1 MPPMLDSP
9 REIIEI
15 EDSSESERGEDELE
29 DGVVAE
35 PTTDITHRFEAVVKE
50 GFTYDGNFGFST
62 RYTMHNAANPC
73 LNIDGLGTVGLPL
86 SPRDALAIISVARS
100 TTTGI
105 WELPAEKIHFDDPA
119 WDAWIREVP
128 GSAACSALQPESDTV
143 SHSYS
148 LRKLVIHG
156 PGSQRTEFQDEPGL
170 SNSKMADLV
179 VVLPSTFEGG
189 QLQLRHGLQT
199 NSFDLASRSG
209 IFTSVIA
216 AYVGVWHTLYS
227 VTAGYRLSL
236 VYDIN
241 QDTTVPRLPDT
252 DGAAQRLRS
261 ILQSWEHDA
270 QRSSPDVEAPKFL
283 ACLLSHTYAVKD
295 KVNFNTEMLRGADGP
310 LVSHLSLLAQE
321 LQFRVSFAQV
331 TLTVRLSASAER
343 FAQNRHYGYQRYDD
357 SESDD
362 SIDEEHFDIDEEP
375 EEGDEESMKFRVT
388 KVVDL
393 SGLPIDVNPGL
404 EVADLLN
411 GSMTSGHP
419 DDEVFDKDERT
430 SATVIRT
437 YNRTVLLLWPKAGS
451 LESEV
456 EVGDVCNYVSNALRD
471 SVSTAPTAREKELI
485 DMLEKSC
492 QRAQRDAKKLQRVV
506 HVLRQSADRWD
517 DVQEFVRGLLACRV
531 DQRTNLL
538 GVEGFVS
545 AYKAFGWVNVLK
557 DFFEKAMTNDQSNSR
572 RQTLLLRMSTLATE
586 ENNLDL
592 VSWCKIQ
599 EDHVLRHLSKL
610 DAKQLPW
617 LMELSRSRGAEFLR
631 DVIFPQLRS
640 QNLDKEFWIPFLHAL
655 QESTALIPNAS
666 LELME
671 GLALQCFS
679 ETARNA
685 CPFPTK
691 KATPRYRGESV
702 SEEADCEPILE
713 VVKFLVETHH
723 EDMCARIFTAMRDA
737 KNGGTYN
744 SKCPPWQYYV
754 KLAPTFEKLFR
765 SSVPASSAIFQSF
778 FADVVD
784 SLISADPNIRVH
796 RWDEPTAILDSDNL
810 WTLRAAARMAGGLST
825 VKSSLISANLN
836 RHSSSALQE
845 FARAIHAE
853 FRPKSGLATPEYDV
867 VIITV
872 ARAAV
877 DAFDTKSLI
886 PGNSPV
892 SRLTYSNDSP
902 AERMLGLVKFCFE
915 VGALDV
921 CQHLLGR
928 FVPPPKGATIE
939 RHISTA
945 LSPFLPLLRNYLAT
959 RRLDFQ
965 TEPFKKF
972 AATVI
977 TGFAGKVMSQRHTDF
992 VPVQLRDIGCRCDE
1006 CSALKEFF
1014 LGDLPSTSIHRTQ
1027 QIRQHVEGQL
1037 HSAGAKSFGINWDL
1051 VRSGRL
1057 YALNISK
1064 PSNMTPQ
1071 GLRSSNRKNG
1081 EILLA
1086 MLGDEQMQQS
1096 ILGPDYDTV
1105 KAQITGANGQKRQL
1119 DGSGPQSGAKKLRLS

>member
-1 MPPMLDSP
+1 M
-9 REIIEI
+9 R
-15 EDSSESERGEDELE
+15 
-29 DGVVAE
+29 
-35 PTTDITHRFEAVVKE
+35 
-50 GFTYDGNFGFST
+50 
-62 RYTMHNAANPC
+62 NAANPC

-128 GSAACSALQPESDTV
+128 GSAACAALQPKSVMATGN
-143 SHSYS
+143 HGYT

-156 PGSQRTEFQDEPGL
+156 PGSQRTESRDEPL
-170 SNSKMADLV
+170 SNLKLADLV
-179 VVLPSTFEGG
+179 VVLPSLFEGG

-199 NSFDLASRSG
+199 NSSHLATRSG

-216 AYVGVWHTLYS
+216 AYAGVWHTLSS

-241 QDTTVPRLPDT
+241 QDTPVPRLPDT
-252 DGAAQRLRS
+252 DGPAQRLRS

-270 QRSSPDVEAPKFL
+270 HLSPPDAEAPKFL

-295 KVNFNTEMLRGADGP
+295 KVNFNTEMLQGADGP

-321 LQFRVSFAQV
+321 LELRVSFAQV
-331 TLTVRLSASAER
+331 TLTVGLSASAER

-375 EEGDEESMKFRVT
+375 EEGDEESMKFRII
-388 KVVDL
+388 KVMDL
-393 SGLPIDVNPGL
+393 SGLPIDVNPYL

-419 DDEVFDKDERT
+419 DDELFDKHERT

-437 YNRTVLLLWPKAGS
+437 YSRTVLLLWPKAGS

-471 SVSTAPTAREKELI
+471 SVSNAPTAREKELI
-485 DMLEKSC
+485 DVLAKSC
-492 QRAQRDAKKLQRVV
+492 QRAQWDAKKLQRVV
-506 HVLRQSADRWD
+506 HVLRRSAERWN
-517 DVQEFVRGLLACRV
+517 DVQEFVRGLLACQV
-531 DQRTNLL
+531 DKRTNLL

-545 AYKAFGWVNVLK
+545 AYQRFGWVDALK
-557 DFFEKAMTNDQSNSR
+557 DLFDKSMTNDQSNGR
-572 RQTLLLRMSTLATE
+572 RQTLLLRLSTLAAE
-586 ENNLDL
+586 EDNLEL
-592 VSWCKIQ
+592 ASWCKIQ
-599 EDHVLRHLSKL
+599 EEHVLRHISKL

-640 QNLDKEFWIPFLHAL
+640 QNLDKDFWIPFLRAL

-666 LELME
+666 LDLVED
-671 GLALQCFS
+671 LAVQCFS

-685 CPFPTK
+685 CPFPIK
-691 KATPRYRGESV
+691 KATPKYPGQAV
-702 SEEADCEPILE
+702 SEEADWEPILE
-713 VVKFLVETHH
+713 VVKLLVETHH
-723 EDMCARIFTAMRDA
+723 EDTCALIFATMRNA
-737 KNGGTYN
+737 KNDGTYN

-754 KLAPTFEKLFR
+754 KLAPTFEELLR
-765 SSVPASSAIFQSF
+765 SAVPASSAIFRPF

-784 SLISADPNIRVH
+784 SLISADPNIQVH
-796 RWDEPTAILDSDNL
+796 RWDDPVAILDSKNV
-810 WTLRAAARMAGGLST
+810 WTLRAAARMAGGPSA
-825 VKSSLISANLN
+825 VKSSFISANLN

-845 FARAIHAE
+845 LARAIHAE
-853 FRPKSGLATPEYDV
+853 FRPKSGQATPEHDV
-867 VIITV
+867 VIVTV

-886 PGNSPV
+886 PGNSPA
-892 SRLTYSNDSP
+892 SQLIYAYTNDSP
-902 AERMLGLVKFCFE
+902 AERMLGLVKFCFKI
-915 VGALDV
+915 GTLDV
-921 CQHLLGR
+921 CQHLLDR
-928 FVPPPKGATIE
+928 FVPPPKGTTIE
-939 RHISTA
+939 KHISTA

-959 RRLDFQ
+959 SRLDFQ

-972 AATVI
+972 AATVV
-977 TGFAGKVMSQRHTDF
+977 TGFAGKVMSQRHADL
-992 VPVQLRDIGCRCDE
+992 VPVKLRDIGCRCDE

-1014 LGDLPSTSIHRTQ
+1014 LGDQLSTSIQRTQ
-1027 QIRQHVEGQL
+1027 QIRQHVENQL
-1037 HSAGAKSFGINWDL
+1037 QSAGAKSFGITWDL
-1051 VRSGRL
+1051 VRSGRF
-1057 YALNISK
+1057 YVLNISK
-1064 PSNMTPQ
+1064 PAVMTPQ

-1086 MLGDEQMQQS
+1086 TLGDEQMQQS

-1119 DGSGPQSGAKKLRLS
+1119 DGSQPQSGAKKLRLS